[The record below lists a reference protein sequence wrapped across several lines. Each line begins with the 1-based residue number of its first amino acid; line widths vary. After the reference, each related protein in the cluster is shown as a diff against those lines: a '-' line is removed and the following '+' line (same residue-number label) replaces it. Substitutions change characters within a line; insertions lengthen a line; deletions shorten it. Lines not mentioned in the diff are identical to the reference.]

1 MATLHGMLI
10 QVRSNHTVQTS
21 ASLEQWVRKELTRAL
36 ERFQDELS
44 SLEVHLADI
53 NSGRVSEDHK
63 RCAIEARLNG
73 RDPVAVHHQAERL
86 DDALHGA
93 VDKLKRSLEREL
105 GKQHDLNHR
114 RRESIRRSSE
124 PDLG

>member
-1 MATLHGMLI
+1 MQI

-21 ASLEQWVRKELTRAL
+21 ASLEEWARQELVKAL
-36 ERFQDELS
+36 ERFGDELTS
-44 SLEVHLADI
+44 VEVHLADI

-63 RCAIEARLNG
+63 RCTIEARLNG

-93 VDKLKRSLEREL
+93 SDKLKRSLEREL
-105 GKQHDLNHR
+105 GKQRDLTHR
-114 RRESIRRSSE
+114 RRESIRRGTE